1 MEESAEV
8 SPRVRARV
16 YRDFPDPEVAAV
28 VIELLEEWGRS
39 FVAWE
44 VDRVQTAIVLFA
56 AGDVDRYLEI
66 LEEAY
71 WDYRDVLMISGFG
84 GTGWK
89 ELMEAAIGSE

>member
-1 MEESAEV
+1 M

-16 YRDFPDPEVAAV
+16 HRDFPDPEIAAV

-84 GTGWK
+84 DTGWK